1 MKESLSKA
9 EWLVMETLWEKSPM
23 FLSEIMDTM
32 SSKVDWKKST
42 FSTYLKILTDEGY
55 VGYDTIRNSRS
66 YYPLVA
72 RAQCAVNESRSLMS
86 RMTDDSARIFL
97 SNMIKEGSLTKKD
110 RDDLK
115 KLIDELEQA
124 EREAPEDK

>member
-1 MKESLSKA
+1 MKENLSKA
-9 EWLVMETLWEKSPM
+9 EWMVMETLWGKSPM

-32 SSKVDWKKST
+32 GSKVDWKKST

-55 VGYDTIRNSRS
+55 IGYDTIRNSRS
-66 YYPLVA
+66 YFPLVA

-86 RMTDDSARIFL
+86 RMTGDSARIFL

>member
-9 EWLVMETLWEKSPM
+9 EWLVMETLWGKSPM
-23 FLSEIMDTM
+23 FLSEIMETM
-32 SSKVDWKKST
+32 GSKVDWKKST

-55 VGYDTIRNSRS
+55 IGYETIRNSRS
-66 YYPLVA
+66 YFPLVA

>member
-9 EWLVMETLWEKSPM
+9 EWMVMEVLWAKSPM
-23 FLSEIMDTM
+23 FLSDIMGTM
-32 SSKVDWKKST
+32 SGKVSWKKST

-55 VGYDTIRNSRS
+55 IGYETIRNSRS
-66 YYPLVA
+66 YYPLVK
-72 RAQCAVNESRSLMS
+72 RAECAINESRSLMS

-97 SNMIKEGSLTKKD
+97 SNMIKEGSLTKED

-124 EREAPEDK
+124 EREAPEGK

>member
-9 EWLVMETLWEKSPM
+9 EWMVMETLWERSPM
-23 FLSEIMDTM
+23 FLSDIMESMDG
-32 SSKVDWKKST
+32 KVDWKKST

-55 VGYDTIRNSRS
+55 VGYETIRNCRS

-72 RAQCAVNESRSLMS
+72 RAQCAVNESRSLMA
-86 RMTDDSARIFL
+86 RMTEDSARIFL
-97 SNMIKEGSLTKKD
+97 SNMIKEGSLSKED

-115 KLIDELEQA
+115 RLIDEQEQA
-124 EREAPEDK
+124 EREAPEGK

>member
-1 MKESLSKA
+1 MKENLSKA
-9 EWLVMETLWEKSPM
+9 EWMVMETLWGKSPM

-32 SSKVDWKKST
+32 GSKVDWKKST

-55 VGYDTIRNSRS
+55 IGYETIRNSRS
-66 YYPLVA
+66 YFPLVA

-97 SNMIKEGSLTKKD
+97 SNMIKEGSLTKQD

-124 EREAPEDK
+124 EREAPEGK